1 MKYIKKVGITPLP
14 EEATASIID
23 GINIMDKTT
32 NTYSARIIDDI
43 LSGQGGWKEASTN
56 KEFIGS
62 GTIKY
67 IKIGK
72 IVIVYFFDLQII
84 KDFPVNETL
93 VAYGLP
99 AANSTVIFIAN
110 GRDLQNSDSIRLIIK
125 QNSSEIKSWFDNKQA
140 TSSEMLY
147 YGQVIYMTVD

>member
-110 GRDLQNSDSIRLIIK
+110 GRDLQNSDSMRLIIK